1 MTSLCFW
8 IRMVLWYLRY
18 RPIAQSSKER
28 SAHHLCVHAH
38 ARPGRP
44 AANPCEATVERSWLE
59 VGREKSRKSAGKWL
73 ENSWKLGKLA
83 DEFSIISFSEVD
95 RMDLLAISEL
105 WLQSKSRENCLHRM
119 IPSGRLLQACN
130 RVTWWLFNA
139 QEDSKWTV
147 NLNVRPGAHEQDC
160 SADLARIQSAARSRP
175 RMCTCRK
182 VHSNRCVIMPTRFQR
197 PEENT
202 KGPKPGSWPLQGYRR
217 TSQSEGHRPPGI
229 LVRTIQWKDDG
240 SPPCRVAP
248 LNGRP
253 HWTNAS
259 TNILACT
266 IMLI

>member
-1 MTSLCFW
+1 MSPKAPRNEARITFAFMRTPGQEDQQPTPAKPPWRSQW
-8 IRMVLWYLRY
+8 SW
-18 RPIAQSSKER
+18 ER
-28 SAHHLCVHAH
+28 KI
-38 ARPGRP
+38 P
-44 AANPCEATVERSWLE
+44 EISWKL
-59 VGREKSRKSAGKWL
+59 AGKWL
-73 ENSWKLGKLA
+73 EIGEIFWKLA
-83 DEFSIISFSEVD
+83 DELSIISFSEVD
-95 RMDLLAISEL
+95 RMGLLAISEL

-130 RVTWWLFNA
+130 HVTWWLFNA
-139 QEDSKWTV
+139 QEDSKWEV

-175 RMCTCRK
+175 RMRTCRK
-182 VHSNRCVIMPTRFQR
+182 VNSNRCVIMPTRFQR

-240 SPPCRVAP
+240 SPPCRVA
-248 LNGRP
+248 GRP

-259 TNILACT
+259 TNTQACT
-266 IMLI
+266 IMHI